1 MSGYLWCYGVWLR
14 NEIPYTLQM
23 MVLYGSNIFMSILSV
38 VAIVRFPSL
47 KYGDRLLIFGFLSYA
62 LYNQIYISTALG
74 GGLGIG

>member
-14 NEIPYTLQM
+14 NKIPYTLQM
-23 MVLYGSNIFMSILSV
+23 MVLYGSNIFMSILLV

-62 LYNQIYISTALG
+62 LYNFMIAWAFNV
-74 GGLGIG
+74 